1 VPTVVEVLRKSQ
13 AFLEGKGSPSA
24 RLDAELLVA
33 DALGLERLE
42 VYLQFDKPLT
52 PDELTALREHI
63 RRRGQREP
71 IATILGQREFWSL
84 PFRVR
89 PGVLVPRPDTEALV
103 EAALGLI
110 PEGECFVADVGA
122 GTGCVGLS
130 VAKERPGVKLYAT
143 DMDPVALGLVKE
155 NAAALDL
162 ADRVAVLKGN
172 LLDPIPSDR
181 PIDVVLSNPP
191 YIPTGEIDGLPPE
204 ISQHEPRGAL
214 DGGEDGLDVYR
225 QLLPAAAARARIG
238 VAVEVGIHQAEAVAD
253 LMRQAGLTDIGTRAD
268 LAGIDRVVIGKVG

>member
-1 VPTVVEVLRKSQ
+1 VVEVLRKSQ

-42 VYLQFDKPLT
+42 VYLQFDKPLSQ
-52 PDELTALREHI
+52 PELTALREHV
-63 RRRGQREP
+63 RRRGLREP
-71 IATILGQREFWSL
+71 IATILGEWEFWSL

-103 EAALGLI
+103 EAALELV
-110 PEGECFVADVGA
+110 PEEECFVADVGA

-130 VAKERPGVKLYAT
+130 VAKERPAVKLYAT
-143 DMDPVALGLVKE
+143 DLDPVALGLVKE
-155 NAAALDL
+155 NAAALHL
-162 ADRVAVLKGN
+162 ADRVAVLRGN
-172 LLDPIPSDR
+172 LLDPIPANR

-191 YIPTGEIDGLPPE
+191 YIPSEEIDGLPPE

-214 DGGEDGLDVYR
+214 DGGRDGLDLYR
-225 QLLPAAAARARIG
+225 QLLPTAAARARIG
-238 VAVEVGIHQAEAVAD
+238 VAVEVGIHQAEPVAD
-253 LMRQAGLTDIGTRAD
+253 LMRQAGLVGIDTRAD
-268 LAGIDRVVIGKVG
+268 LAGIDRVVVGRVE